1 MINILISTGGSGGH
15 VIPAT
20 ILYEHL
26 KKDFNIFMS
35 SDNRGFEFLDK
46 DVNESDTITIV
57 HDIITNVFSYERYVE
72 VTAEHK
78 VGPDRCDLAT
88 GWIY

>member
-1 MINILISTGGSGGH
+1 MPSTISKTVRQRIKD
-15 VIPAT
+15 VIKRFQTPLQKA
-20 ILYEHL
+20 
-26 KKDFNIFMS
+26 K
-35 SDNRGFEFLDK
+35 DK

-72 VTAEHK
+72 VIAEHK